1 MYLRRPPDRASL
13 PCPDPAVLYQ
23 ETCYAIPLT
32 QLFVPHSETNIPDGF
47 PMSDVVVIQ
56 LDNPPVNALS
66 HFLRQRIAQELAQAE
81 ANPAVK
87 AVILAGAPEFFSGGA
102 DVKEFNTPKMSAEPS
117 LATLIRL
124 FEHSVKPTIA
134 ALSGSALGGGFEL
147 ALACHY
153 RVATA
158 EARVGLPEVKIG
170 LIPGAGGTQRLP
182 RAVGLETA
190 INMIVSGEPVRGADL
205 AKTALFDRIIEG
217 DLIEGA
223 KNFARSVAAEGAAPK
238 LLRDRPIDYPDHEAL
253 LGFARTMVKAK
264 AGPYPA
270 PGACLDAIE
279 ACVTASTFDEGLA
292 KEREIFVN
300 LVQGPESRAIRHV
313 FFAERAAAKIPD
325 VPSKTPTRNIASVG
339 IIGAG
344 TMGGGI
350 AMNFLNAKIP
360 VTLLEVSQE
369 ALDKGLATIRRNY
382 EGSVKKKKLSP
393 ADAASRMGLLKPTV
407 SYADLGEADLVI
419 EAVFEDLD
427 VKEKV
432 FRKLDDVARSG
443 AILATNTSTLDVDK
457 IAAFTRR
464 PADVIGLHF
473 FSPANIMRLLEVV
486 RGKATAKDVLATAM
500 QLSKKIRKL
509 AVVSGVCDGFIGN
522 RMLHRYSAQAN
533 FLLEEGCLPEQV
545 DRAMEKFGFA
555 MGPFRVGDLAGN
567 DIGWAI
573 RKRRAAEGHRTDEG
587 KIADRLCEMG
597 RFGQKTGAGWYDYRP
612 GDRTPRPNADV
623 NAMIEKYSAEVGV
636 DRRKIDDREIVERLV
651 YALVNEGARILEERI
666 AQRASDIDL
675 VYLNGYGFPIL
686 RGGPMFHAD
695 SVGLMEVVSAIRRY
709 ASGIHPKP
717 WTPAPLLEK
726 LAAEGSSFANFDSQ
740 SADSH
745 P

>member
-1 MYLRRPPDRASL
+1 MNALSD
-13 PCPDPAVLYQ
+13 
-23 ETCYAIPLT
+23 
-32 QLFVPHSETNIPDGF
+32 
-47 PMSDVVVIQ
+47 SDVAVIQ

-66 HFLRQRIAQELAQAE
+66 HPHRQRLANELATAE
-81 ANPAVK
+81 SDPKIK
-87 AVILAGAPEFFSGGA
+87 AVILIGGAEFFSGGA
-102 DVKEFNTPKMSAEPS
+102 DVKEFNTPKMAAEPS
-117 LATLIRL
+117 LATLIKL
-124 FEHSVKPTIA
+124 FERSVKPTIA
-134 ALSGSALGGGFEL
+134 ALSGTALGGGTEL
-147 ALACHY
+147 TLACHY
-153 RVATA
+153 RVATP
-158 EARVGLPEVKIG
+158 EAKLGLPEVKIG

-190 INMIVSGEPVRGADL
+190 INMIVSGEPVRAADL
-205 AKTALFDRIIEG
+205 ARTGLFDRVIEG
-217 DLIEGA
+217 DLLAGA
-223 KNFARSVAAEGAAPK
+223 KEFARAIASEGKAPK
-238 LLRDRPIDYPDHEAL
+238 LLRDRPIDCPNHEAL
-253 LGFARTMVKAK
+253 FGFARTMVKAK
-264 AGPYPA
+264 AGPFPA
-270 PGACLDAIE
+270 PAACLDAI
-279 ACVTASTFDEGLA
+279 AAAVTTPTFDEGEA
-292 KEREIFVN
+292 KEREIF
-300 LVQGPESRAIRHV
+300 LTLMQGPESRAIRHI
-313 FFAERAAAKIPD
+313 FFAERAAAKISD

-350 AMNFLNAKIP
+350 AMNFLNAGIP

-369 ALDKGLATIRRNY
+369 ALDKGLATLRRNY
-382 EGSVKKKKLSP
+382 DGSVKKKKMSA
-393 ADAASRMGLLKPTV
+393 ADVESRLALLKPTTAY
-407 SYADLGEADLVI
+407 SDLGAADLII
-419 EAVFEDLD
+419 EAVFEDLG

-432 FRKLDDVARSG
+432 FRQLDEIAKPG

-457 IAAFTRR
+457 IASFTKR

-500 QLSKKIRKL
+500 QLAKKIRKL

-522 RMLHRYSAQAN
+522 RMLHRYSSQAN

-573 RKRRAAEGHRTDEG
+573 RKRRAAQGHRSDEG
-587 KIADRLCEMG
+587 KIADRLCELG
-597 RFGQKTGAGWYDYRP
+597 RFGQKTGAGWYDYTP
-612 GDRTPRPNADV
+612 GDRTARPNAEV

-636 DRRKIDDREIVERLV
+636 TRRKIGDREIVERLV

-666 AQRASDIDL
+666 AQRSSDIDL

-686 RGGPMFHAD
+686 RGGPMFYAD

-709 ASGIHPKP
+709 ALGVHPKQ
-717 WTPAPLLEK
+717 WTLAPLLEK
-726 LAAEGSSFANFDSQ
+726 LAAEGSSFATFDSQ
-740 SADSH
+740 SADSLS
-745 P
+745 

>member
-1 MYLRRPPDRASL
+1 
-13 PCPDPAVLYQ
+13 
-23 ETCYAIPLT
+23 
-32 QLFVPHSETNIPDGF
+32 
-47 PMSDVVVIQ
+47 MSDVAVIQ

-66 HFLRQRIAQELAQAE
+66 HSLRLRIARELAQAE

-87 AVILAGAPEFFSGGA
+87 AVILAGGPEFFSGGA
-102 DVKEFNTPKMSAEPS
+102 DVKEFNTPKMAAEPS

-124 FEHSVKPTIA
+124 FEHSTKPTIA
-134 ALSGSALGGGFEL
+134 ALSGSTLGGGFEL

-153 RVATA
+153 RVATP

-170 LIPGAGGTQRLP
+170 LIPGGGGTQRLP

-190 INMIVSGEPVRGADL
+190 INMIVSGEPVRAADL
-205 AKTALFDRIIEG
+205 AKTGLFDRIVQG

-223 KNFARSVAAEGAAPK
+223 KGFARGIAAEGAAPK
-238 LLRDRPIDYPDHEAL
+238 LLRNRPVTYPNHEAL

-270 PGACLDAIE
+270 PSACLDAIE
-279 ACVTASTFDEGLA
+279 ACVTASSFDEGLA
-292 KEREIFVN
+292 KEREIFVT
-300 LVQGPESRAIRHV
+300 LIQGPESRAIRHV

-325 VPSKTPTRNIASVG
+325 IPSKTPTRNIASVG

-350 AMNFLNAKIP
+350 AMNFLNAGIP

-393 ADAASRMGLLKPTV
+393 ADAESRMGLLKPTV
-407 SYADLGEADLVI
+407 SYADLGAVDLVI
-419 EAVFEDLD
+419 EAVFEDLG

-432 FRKLDDVARSG
+432 FRQLDEVARPG

-457 IAAFTRR
+457 IAGFTRR

-587 KIADRLCEMG
+587 KLADRLCEMG

-612 GDRTPRPNADV
+612 GDRTPRPNAAV

-636 DRRKIDDREIVERLV
+636 TRRKIDDREIVERLV
-651 YALVNEGARILEERI
+651 YSLVNEGARILEERI

-686 RGGPMFHAD
+686 RGGPMFYAD

-709 ASGIHPKP
+709 SGGIHPKP
-717 WTPAPLLEK
+717 WTPAPLLER

-745 P
+745 S